1 MRGDFMFSDI
11 GLMILDFVVNLFIIK
26 EGEVLICLMYYLV
39 D

>member
-1 MRGDFMFSDI
+1 MFSDT
-11 GLMILDFVVNLFIIK
+11 GLMTLDSVVNLSIIK